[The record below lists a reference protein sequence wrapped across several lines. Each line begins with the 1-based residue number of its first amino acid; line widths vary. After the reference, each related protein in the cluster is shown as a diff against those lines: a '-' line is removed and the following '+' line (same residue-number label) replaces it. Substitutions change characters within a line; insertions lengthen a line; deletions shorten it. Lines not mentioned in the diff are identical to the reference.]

1 MKIKKIFRNY
11 EPPELAYRGYLE
23 QPMKKLK
30 CGWKAFFIVNSV
42 VVLRSENGQE
52 LNFGQVKKLV
62 EANDGKFM
70 IVKKDKSKAVF
81 NQKGELLADFSKQA
95 FLFDNGW
102 FILPKDDE
110 LSLFDENEELIA
122 EKVTKAKVFKDGK
135 YFISVKSGGNANKVG
150 FFDADGSRI
159 IFTNDRSFKRLF
171 PYFFIADGSLY
182 DLTGECLIDANSGS
196 NFNRMLVRFIGSLH
210 FLEN

>member
-1 MKIKKIFRNY
+1 MRNFFRKY
-11 EPPELAYRGYLE
+11 EPPEIAYRGYLE
-23 QPMKKLK
+23 QPMRHLK
-30 CGWKAFFIVNSV
+30 CGLTAIFLVNSV
-42 VVLRSENGQE
+42 VVLRSEDGKE
-52 LNFGQVKKLV
+52 LNFGLVKKIV
-62 EANDGKFM
+62 EADDGKFM
-70 IVKKDKSKAVF
+70 IVKKNKFKAVF

-102 FILPKDDE
+102 FISSKDDE

-122 EKVTKAKVFKDGK
+122 EKITKAKVFKDGK
-135 YFISVKSGGNANKVG
+135 YFISVKSDGDAKKVG

-159 IFTNDRSFKRLF
+159 IFTNDCYFKRLF

-182 DLTGECLIDANSGS
+182 DLTGECLIDANNGS
-196 NFNRMLVRFIGSLH
+196 NFNRMLVRFIGALR